1 MCISPFIGL
10 HDGAAE
16 GQVGQERPL
25 LHVPEETPL
34 QGGTQEHGAGRG
46 KCIDQIT
53 LKTPNPECR
62 LYWCL
67 IEFIDWRYSQSC

>member
-1 MCISPFIGL
+1 MYCISPYIGL
-10 HDGAAE
+10 HDGSTE

-46 KCIDQIT
+46 K
-53 LKTPNPECR
+53 
-62 LYWCL
+62 
-67 IEFIDWRYSQSC
+67 